1 MPPRAVS
8 WSTEQDNQ
16 LAVLLNNNT
25 IQASKE
31 QEYRNQPS
39 SYREYLWQVSQEHF
53 LAFSGNKERSIRRL
67 RDKIRNWNLNVTL
80 AGVRRLRDP
89 PTEDNPPAQEEEVE
103 DNFDEE
109 EEEEEYEGEG
119 KSTIFFYLFI
129 ILFCNS
135 HTILCTSYTTR
146 YYATTS

>member
-1 MPPRAVS
+1 MPPRAV
-8 WSTEQDNQ
+8 WTTEQDEQ

-25 IQASKE
+25 IEATKE
-31 QEYRNQPS
+31 AEYRNQPS

-89 PTEDNPPAQEEEVE
+89 PTEDNPPAQEEEEVE
-103 DNFDEE
+103 DSFDEE
-109 EEEEEYEGEG
+109 EEYG
-119 KSTIFFYLFI
+119 KSTIFFICSFI
-129 ILFCNS
+129 IL
-135 HTILCTSYTTR
+135 
-146 YYATTS
+146 

>member
-89 PTEDNPPAQEEEVE
+89 PTEDNPPAQEEEE

>member
-1 MPPRAVS
+1 M
-8 WSTEQDNQ
+8 
-16 LAVLLNNNT
+16 
-25 IQASKE
+25 
-31 QEYRNQPS
+31 
-39 SYREYLWQVSQEHF
+39 WQVSQEHF